1 MALVTTKEMFRRAY
15 EGGYSIGAFN
25 VDNMETFQAVI
36 EAAKATKSPVIIA
49 ITENVI
55 KYFGINYLRHLVEA
69 AVEESGVEVA
79 LHLDHGRSVEICKYC
94 CDNGFTSVMID
105 ASKYDF
111 EKNIEITK
119 EVVEYAHE
127 RGVVVESELGAIDI
141 DESKLDPNDK
151 YGQFTHPDDVVEFVT
166 RTGIDSLAI
175 AIGTAHGAYKFK
187 PGQNPQLRF
196 DILDEVEEK
205 LPGFPLVLHGS
216 SSVPQDRLA
225 LINEYGGE
233 MEAAIGIPE
242 AMLNEASKHSV
253 CKINVGTDLRV
264 AFTGEIRKVFFTQ
277 PKEYEIRKYTTPA
290 RKAVQE
296 MVEDKMK
303 NVFMS
308 AGHGVFQKW

>member
-1 MALVTTKEMFRRAY
+1 MALVTTKEMFKRAY
-15 EGGYSIGAFN
+15 EGGYAIGAFN
-25 VDNMETFQAVI
+25 VDNLETFQAVI
-36 EAAKATKSPVIIA
+36 NAAVKTKSPVIIA

-55 KYFGINYLRHLVEA
+55 KYFGITYLRKIVEA
-69 AVEESGVEVA
+69 AVADTGVEVA

-105 ASKYDF
+105 ASSKEF
-111 EKNIEITK
+111 EENIRITK
-119 EVVEYAHE
+119 EVVEYAHK

-166 RTGIDSLAI
+166 RTKIDSLAI

-187 PGQNPQLRF
+187 PGENPQLRF

-225 LINEYGGE
+225 LINQYGGQ
-233 MEAAIGIPE
+233 MPAAIGIPE

-264 AFTGEIRKVFFTQ
+264 AFTGEIRKVFATQ

-290 RKAVQE
+290 RNAVEE
-296 MVEDKMK
+296 MVIDKLE
-303 NVFMS
+303 NVFCS
-308 AGHGVFQKW
+308 AGHGVFQK